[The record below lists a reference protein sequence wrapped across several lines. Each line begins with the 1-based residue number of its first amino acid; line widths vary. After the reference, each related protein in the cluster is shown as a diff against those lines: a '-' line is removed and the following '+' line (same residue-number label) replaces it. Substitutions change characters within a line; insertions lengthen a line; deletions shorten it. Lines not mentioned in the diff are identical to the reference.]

1 MCETKYTKE
10 IEKTIIDNYSNMSST
25 ELCDLLKSRH
35 NFEASVMSLKSKLK
49 RMRKMQKIGR
59 KHAKRHNYSEEE
71 NKWLIEQT
79 KNYNYINLHKLFNE
93 KFGAEVNAQAL
104 QFHCLNKL
112 NIRISNTQKGD
123 YHSVLTK
130 NIGSERWDNGYWWVK
145 VNDSQN
151 GKRKNWKQKH
161 RYIWE
166 QYYGKI
172 PPRHRVIF
180 LDEDKNNFD
189 INNLACVPIEFQTP
203 LSKMKDTSPNLKK
216 CKIISLKLNEVLNK
230 INESEVCI

>member
-35 NFEASVMSLKSKLK
+35 NFETSVMSLKSKLK

-123 YHSVLTK
+123 YHSILAK
-130 NIGSERWDNGYWWVK
+130 NIGSERWDDGYWWVK
-145 VNDSQN
+145 VNDSRN

-166 QYYGKI
+166 QYYGAI
-172 PPRHRVIF
+172 PKGHRVIF
-180 LDEDKNNFD
+180 LDGNKNNFD
-189 INNLACVPIEFQTP
+189 INNLACVDINAQTSIRHVP
-203 LSKMKDTSPNLKK
+203 SGCPHLVS
-216 CKIISLKLNEVLNK
+216 CKIKTLELNKVLNK
-230 INESEVCI
+230 LKEEFDG